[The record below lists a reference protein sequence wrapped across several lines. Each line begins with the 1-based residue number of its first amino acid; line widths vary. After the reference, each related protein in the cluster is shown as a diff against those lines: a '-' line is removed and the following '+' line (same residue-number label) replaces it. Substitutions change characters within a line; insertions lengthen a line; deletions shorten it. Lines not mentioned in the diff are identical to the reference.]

1 MIVGPDGH
9 TASLFPGHELL
20 NETIEWVSAIED
32 SPKPPKERITFTL
45 PVLNHAHHVAFVTA
59 GEGKQDMVQKIIE
72 QPELDLPCQ
81 RVHPV
86 TGTLAWFM
94 DTAAAAK
101 LNPARLT
108 EFKQ

>member
-1 MIVGPDGH
+1 MLGPDGH
-9 TASLFPGHELL
+9 TASLFPGHELV
-20 NETIEWVSAIED
+20 EEKVEWVSAIED
-32 SPKPPKERITFTL
+32 SPKPPKDRITLTL

-72 QPELDLPCQ
+72 QPGLGLPCQ

-86 TGTLAWFM
+86 TGTVTWFI

-101 LNPARLT
+101 LNPIRLS
-108 EFKQ
+108 EFTQ